1 MTTTRTD
8 IEELVREAVEEIL
21 PVEVLVEVTDEETA
35 AALDDYQ
42 QELDLAKRAEY
53 GSETYVTSEILRR
66 MMIRR
71 GIMFEYSKRWSDQE
85 GAEGRLSL
93 DDVPEESK
101 EGFVEA
107 LEEASERAPT
117 GYGELLEGYV
127 ALTGGLLDDMS
138 YVTHGDPVAGDDVRV
153 VCEHDDRQ
161 FEAVLETE
169 DRRADVDGLGE
180 LLNRVVAETTD
191 ADRRFC
197 WTDVDLAY
205 TVGVW
210 FVEDVPCQMLD
221 AYYAGALNS
230 AMT

>member
-1 MTTTRTD
+1 MTDTR
-8 IEELVREAVEEIL
+8 AEIQERAL
-21 PVEVLVEVTDEETA
+21 ATVDDTFPVEMLTDATDEEIE

-42 QELDLAKRAEY
+42 RELNLEKRAEY
-53 GSETYVTSEILRR
+53 ASRMYVTSEILRR
-66 MMIRR
+66 VMVER
-71 GIMFEYSKRWSDQE
+71 GIMFEYSKRWPDTE
-85 GAEGRLSL
+85 DVDDRLSL
-93 DDVPEESK
+93 DNV
-101 EGFVEA
+101 A
-107 LEEASERAPT
+107 EEAKKDFVAAIEEAEEQAPI
-117 GYGELLEGYV
+117 GYAELVEGYV

-138 YVTHGDPVAGDDVRV
+138 YVTHGDPVAGEDVRV

-161 FEAVLETE
+161 FEAVLETA